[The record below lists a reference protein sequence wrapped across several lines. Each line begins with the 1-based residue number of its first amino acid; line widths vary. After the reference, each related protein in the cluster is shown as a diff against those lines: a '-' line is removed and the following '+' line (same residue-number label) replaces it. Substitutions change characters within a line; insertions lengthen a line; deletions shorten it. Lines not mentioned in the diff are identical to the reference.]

1 MILAKGMGTQE
12 LALAKA
18 QANRSYRVE
27 RVCGPGEQSLRL
39 SELGL
44 VPGADISV
52 LSRNNGM
59 VVVRLG
65 GARLALAGGMADCVL
80 VK

>member
-12 LALAKA
+12 MALAKT

-27 RVCGPGEQSLRL
+27 RVCGPDEQSLRL

-59 VVVRLG
+59 VVVKIG